1 MTFRLFSKSYNLY
14 TNSPNW
20 PSNQQPWREWCIY
33 PSGEICELI
42 FADEGMSCEA
52 KIHDRRK
59 FEIEPWTGYFDSRG
73 KKIYRG
79 DILGAFKGVNDEI
92 DDSYEATVVWS
103 EGGFYCFQN
112 GFGDMPLEMENKVWK
127 RHFIKG
133 NIHGVEYND

>member
-1 MTFRLFSKSYNLY
+1 MTFRLFSKLHNLY

-20 PSNQQPWREWCIY
+20 PSNQQICSEWGVLDDGMVLELTIFEDGS
-33 PSGEICELI
+33 SG
-42 FADEGMSCEA
+42 FFH
-52 KIHDRRK
+52 HDARK

-92 DDSYEATVVWS
+92 DPSYEATVIWS

>member
-1 MTFRLFSKSYNLY
+1 MV
-14 TNSPNW
+14 
-20 PSNQQPWREWCIY
+20 
-33 PSGEICELI
+33 
-42 FADEGMSCEA
+42 FADGTGSCSIKE
-52 KIHDRRK
+52 HDKRD
-59 FEIEPWTGYFDSRG
+59 FDVEPWSGYFDSRG

-92 DDSYEATVVWS
+92 DPSYEATVIWS